1 MTRAT
6 AHWKRQNMLGRILS
20 TSVLFAFVASIF
32 YFFGDMREEPRARAA
47 MIGAFDTQ
55 VEPDTQEPT

>member
-1 MTRAT
+1 
-6 AHWKRQNMLGRILS
+6 MLGRILS

-32 YFFGDMREEPRARAA
+32 YFFGDMREQPRARAA

-55 VEPDTQEPT
+55 VEPETQEPT